1 VTLALLLAF
10 AGGLLSFAS
19 PCVLPLVPAYLS
31 LVTGLGSRQLSTGP
45 ARPGAMLRGTVGF
58 VGGFAVVFVVLGSTS
73 SFAGRFAL
81 AHHGEVVPL
90 AGGVILAMS
99 AFLVG
104 SQVVQRPRLDGRPY
118 RRVYGE
124 LCGRLYGER
133 RAHIE
138 PRLWRVAPPLAGAA
152 FGLGWTPCIGPILA
166 SVLSVAATEG
176 DAATG
181 AALLGAYSLGLGAPF
196 VASGLLLG
204 RCSGI
209 IAFLKRH
216 GQAVTF
222 VSAALMAVLGALL
235 LLGKL
240 PLLYGAGG
248 ALV

>member
-31 LVTGLGSRQLSTGP
+31 LVTGLGSRQLLTGP
-45 ARPGAMLRGTVGF
+45 ARPGVVLRGTAGF

-73 SFAGRFAL
+73 SLAGRFAL
-81 AHHGEVVPL
+81 SHHGEAVPL
-90 AGGVILAMS
+90 AGGVILALS
-99 AFLVG
+99 AFLAG
-104 SQVVQRPRLDGRPY
+104 SQLVRQPRLAGRPY
-118 RRVYGE
+118 GRLYGQ
-124 LCGRLYGER
+124 LCGWLYGER
-133 RAHIE
+133 RAHLE
-138 PRLWRVAPPLAGAA
+138 PRLWQVAPPLAGAA
-152 FGLGWTPCIGPILA
+152 FGLGWTPCIGPVLA

-176 DAATG
+176 HAASG
-181 AALLGAYSLGLGAPF
+181 AALLGAYSLGLGAPL

-222 VSAALMAVLGALL
+222 VSAALLAALGVLL